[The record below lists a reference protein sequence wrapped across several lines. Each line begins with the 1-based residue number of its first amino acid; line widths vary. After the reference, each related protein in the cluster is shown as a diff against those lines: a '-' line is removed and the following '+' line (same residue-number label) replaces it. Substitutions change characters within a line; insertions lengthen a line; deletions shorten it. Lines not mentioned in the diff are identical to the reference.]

1 LASLSIDCDC
11 EERALIEQWPAAVQR
26 ARELVMQY
34 GWNATSYQ
42 IVNPGIEHWFT
53 ASGDAVVG
61 YVRHSGF
68 RVVAGAPVCVANRVG
83 DVANEFERD
92 ARSVGQSVC
101 YFGAE
106 ERLELAVRDSPQ
118 HSLALLGAQ
127 PEWDLSE
134 WMRTINSHS
143 SLRAQFN
150 RAINKGVAIDEWP
163 PAKATG
169 SSELKEIL
177 ERWLHGRGLPPLHFL
192 IEPATLERLDD
203 RRVFVARRDHDVVAF
218 AVLSPIPARNGW
230 LVEQFPRAPT
240 APNGTIE
247 LLLRDAASAVT
258 RDGAA
263 YLTLGL
269 APLAMRDTMA
279 ETPEPAWLRA
289 MLAWARAHGRRFYN
303 FEGLERFKSKFNPHR
318 WKPVYAIQNSDRFS
332 PRALYAIAGAFASR
346 SPVKLI
352 GSALANAVAKEL
364 RSVRSS
370 GAHKS

>member
-1 LASLSIDCDC
+1 
-11 EERALIEQWPAAVQR
+11 VQR
-26 ARELVMQY
+26 ARELVVQY

-53 ASGDAVVG
+53 EGGDAVVG

-68 RVVAGAPVCVANRVG
+68 RIVAGAPVCIAERVV
-83 DVANEFERD
+83 DVADEFERD
-92 ARSVGQSVC
+92 ARNAGESVC

-106 ERLELAVRDSPQ
+106 ERLELAVRDSPR

-127 PEWDLSE
+127 PEWDLSD
-134 WMRTINSHS
+134 WARTINSHS

-150 RAINKGVAIDEWP
+150 RAINKGVVIEEWP
-163 PAKATG
+163 PPKATG

-177 ERWLHGRGLPPLHFL
+177 NLWLHGRGLPPLHFL

-203 RRVFVARRDHDVVAF
+203 RRIFVARRVRDVVAF

-247 LLLRDAASAVT
+247 LLLREAANAVT

-269 APLAMRDTMA
+269 APLAMRDSIA
-279 ETPEPAWLRA
+279 RAPEPAWLRA
-289 MLAWARAHGRRFYN
+289 MLTWARAHGRRFYN

-318 WKPVYAIQNSDRFS
+318 WKPVYAIQNSAKFS

-346 SPVKLI
+346 SPLRLI
-352 GSALANAVAKEL
+352 GSAVTTAAVREL
-364 RSVRSS
+364 RSLRSA